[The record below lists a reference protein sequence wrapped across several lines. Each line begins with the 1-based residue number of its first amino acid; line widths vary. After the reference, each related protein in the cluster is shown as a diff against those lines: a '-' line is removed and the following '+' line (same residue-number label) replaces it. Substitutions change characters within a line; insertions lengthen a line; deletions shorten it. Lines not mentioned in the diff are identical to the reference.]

1 MPWGPAGERSRC
13 LHLCGARGEAVLLT
27 AQLVGEAESFADL
40 LQRILRFLPTCAL
53 KQVVCLLLLK
63 LESAVGQYTGAAL
76 FSFSGKQK
84 GKKIYTCLGCIAW
97 KSVKLQAVETK

>member
-1 MPWGPAGERSRC
+1 MELEW
-13 LHLCGARGEAVLLT
+13 EAVLLT
-27 AQLVGEAESFADL
+27 AQLLGEAESFADV

-84 GKKIYTCLGCIAW
+84 GKKTIYTCLGCIAW